1 MMNPVPATTSKPD
14 SEKNTS
20 SIPGRGP
27 AEPAMSNSEPTKELI
42 PDIQMEFFSRPVYL
56 GVIRRMLDSLCE
68 RMGLDPHQSARIC
81 LAVDEAICNVIR
93 HGYDESPDG
102 RITLTLTRLE
112 KENPE
117 LLIEVL
123 DRAKHA
129 DLDTIR
135 SRNLDEVRPGGLGVH
150 IINEIMESVEY
161 SHREGGGMRLTMRHP
176 LGSSV
181 KKTTGSEQSDE

>member
-1 MMNPVPATTSKPD
+1 MMIPVSAITSQPD
-14 SEKNTS
+14 SKKKAS
-20 SIPGRGP
+20 SNPESGP
-27 AEPAMSNSEPTKELI
+27 AEPAMTNPEPNQNLI

-93 HGYDESPDG
+93 HGYDNSPDG
-102 RITLTLTRLE
+102 RITLTLTRIE
-112 KENPE
+112 KADPE

-129 DLDTIR
+129 DLDKIR
-135 SRNLDEVRPGGLGVH
+135 SRNLDEIRPGGLGVH

-161 SHREGGGMRLTMRHP
+161 NHREGGGMRLTMRHP
-176 LGSSV
+176 LGPSL
-181 KKTTGSEQSDE
+181 KKTTGRGQSDG